1 MIASAAQSQRLNVL
15 FQFMRFGLV
24 GGLGFMVDTL
34 VVYGL
39 RSSLGLYTVGLVSY
53 VVAASVTWLLNRLWT
68 FRSLSTGSVLRQWSL
83 FMLANLSGFVLNRG
97 TYAIL
102 ITVSA
107 LAAEQPVIAI
117 AAGAVAG
124 MFVNFGMSRRLVFR

>member
-1 MIASAAQSQRLNVL
+1 MSASLRNKHMLL
-15 FQFMRFGLV
+15 LIQFMHFAVV
-24 GGLGFMVDTL
+24 GGLGFLADTL

-39 RSSLGLYTVGLVSY
+39 RSAVGLYVAGLVSY
-53 VVAASVTWLLNRLWT
+53 VVAASVTWILNRVWT
-68 FRSLSTGSVLRQWSL
+68 FRGLSNGSILRQWVL

-102 ITVSA
+102 VTFWA
-107 LAAEQPVIAI
+107 LAAERPIIAV
-117 AAGAVAG
+117 AAGSIAG